1 MKVAYK
7 IQTSWE
13 VARSLMD
20 WGLWPENEDLD
31 YPAGHLR
38 WNDHPTH
45 QPAHDWARGVLES
58 GRNATNDRAAWGVL
72 SACRI
77 DGGAGLDNESLNGKA
92 CMSGNGNLFMVMASK
107 SSNNDLFNVYI
118 LMDATRGYVRDHIR
132 PMLEK
137 AGIDVVA
144 LSATMPLLYETEA
157 PLEMSPLET
166 RGEYVVRMNQT
177 EEVWREEIEPFAK
190 PIWDEENGMWR
201 IDTPQ
206 VWMHEVAVRF
216 AEEKPDWFNMWAQ
229 SKYEHQERMRQYEN
243 RSVVSIGLN

>member
-38 WNDHPTH
+38 WNDHPLH

-77 DGGAGLDNESLNGKA
+77 DGGTGLYNESLNGKA

-107 SSNNDLFNVYI
+107 SLNNGLPNVYI
-118 LMDATRGYVRDHIR
+118 LIDATRGYVRDHIR

-137 AGIDVVA
+137 AGVDVEV
-144 LSATMPLLYETEA
+144 LSKSMPLLYETEA
-157 PLEMSPLET
+157 PPEMSPLET
-166 RGEYVVRMNQT
+166 RGEYVVRMNQG

-201 IDTPQ
+201 IDAPQ

-229 SKYEHQERMRQYEN
+229 SKHDHLERMRQYEN

>member
-38 WNDHPTH
+38 WNDHPLH

-72 SACRI
+72 SAYRI
-77 DGGAGLDNESLNGKA
+77 DGGAGLYNESLNGKA

-107 SSNNDLFNVYI
+107 SLNNGLSNVYI

-137 AGIDVVA
+137 AGVDVEV
-144 LSATMPLLYETEA
+144 LSTSTPLLYETEA

-177 EEVWREEIEPFAK
+177 EEVWREEVEPFAK

-229 SKYEHQERMRQYEN
+229 SKYDHLQRMREYEN

>member
-1 MKVAYK
+1 MKVAYGL
-7 IQTSWE
+7 QTDWE
-13 VARSLMD
+13 VAHHLMS

-31 YPAGHLR
+31 YPASHLR

-45 QPAHDWARGVLES
+45 QPAYDWARGVLES

-77 DGGAGLDNESLNGKA
+77 DGGAGLYNESLNGKA

-107 SSNNDLFNVYI
+107 SLNNGLSNVYI
-118 LMDATRGYVRDHIR
+118 LIDATRGYVRDHIL

-137 AGIDVVA
+137 AGVDVKA
-144 LSATMPLLYETEA
+144 LSTSTPLLYETEA

-206 VWMHEVAVRF
+206 VWMQEVAVRF
-216 AEEKPDWFNMWAQ
+216 AEKKPDWFNMWAQ
-229 SKYEHQERMRQYEN
+229 SKHDHLQRMREYEN